1 MELAYDLSSTVSVE
15 LHSPPIATVS
25 CSQSAMRDTLFSMT
39 DTMTLSGFVAT
50 TPRHLITAEGLSV
63 TSFRLASNL
72 RRFDRSKNGWVD
84 AGTNWYSVSTY
95 RQLASNVVGSIRK
108 GDRVLV
114 TGRLRISEWG
124 DGDKRGV
131 NIDLDAEALGHDL
144 RWGTASF
151 TRTIR
156 SEPVETGSASEPDSP
171 GQASDLAT
179 PADDAES
186 SDVDADKQLDDATP
200 F

>member
-1 MELAYDLSSTVSVE
+1 
-15 LHSPPIATVS
+15 
-25 CSQSAMRDTLFSMT
+25 MRDTLFSMT

-72 RRFDRSKNGWVD
+72 RRFDRSKNSWVD

-156 SEPVETGSASEPDSP
+156 SEPVETGNASDSVSP
-171 GQASDLAT
+171 GDASDSAA
-179 PADDAES
+179 PGDDAES

>member
-1 MELAYDLSSTVSVE
+1 
-15 LHSPPIATVS
+15 
-25 CSQSAMRDTLFSMT
+25 MT
-39 DTMTLSGFVAT
+39 DTMTISGFVAT
-50 TPRHLITAEGLSV
+50 TPRHLITNEGLSV

-72 RRFDRSKNGWVD
+72 RRFDRSKNSWVD

-95 RQLASNVVGSIRK
+95 RQLASNVVGSISK

-156 SEPVETGSASEPDSP
+156 SEALEKGALSDAAAPAEGS
-171 GQASDLAT
+171 
-179 PADDAES
+179 ES
-186 SDVDADKQLDDATP
+186 SEGERKAQDAHTQLDDATP